1 MNKLI
6 YVCCLICCL
15 AVGSCNWYSDPLEL
29 VYPGTDL
36 SGGDKNNGE
45 NGETVE
51 DKLINNFESVLNT
64 TWYGWKLSGVTTGQ
78 QECTV
83 YFIFNTDERT
93 VQTISTVAGVKNS
106 AEYAVAVNGEKQV
119 VINLA
124 GTDLELLGDE
134 SLVIL
139 EAVEGTISCKG
150 AATSVVYTMTN
161 ASEDEMDEI
170 DPSDILSKM
179 NKHSMLSG
187 VIRDDA
193 GDFFA
198 HYHVNGATHTL
209 QVTYLEDGICK
220 YAESK
225 FESTATAV
233 NLTNKIQIKSVEIL
247 SITYASSKYSL
258 TGSGVSRYQLASNAN
273 AGTYVKDGRHEFK
286 LFKDG
291 NRGVEAESTLMEEM
305 NAWGIFTQLELNC
318 GGFAA
323 GQGIVA
329 SLVIC
334 GDFTSFGLGR
344 TYEFL
349 VPKDGYLK
357 ETEPDRFYFEY
368 LRLYYGDEGKAVY
381 ETAKEKL
388 PSVFAAWYHAEGL
401 YLVLD
406 EKGGETYLYLLCPA
420 TGKWFKFVQ
429 TA

>member
-6 YVCCLICCL
+6 YICCLICCFT
-15 AVGSCNWYSDPLEL
+15 VGGCNWYSDPLEL

-36 SGGDKNNGE
+36 SGGDKNKGE
-45 NGETVE
+45 SGETVE
-51 DKLINNFESVLNT
+51 DKLINSFESVLNT
-64 TWYGWKLSGVTTGQ
+64 TWYGWKLSGMTTGQ

-106 AEYAVAVNGEKQV
+106 AEYAIAVNGEKQV

-150 AATSVVYTMTN
+150 ATTANVYTMTN

-179 NKHSMLSG
+179 KKHEMLSG
-187 VIRDDA
+187 VIRDEA

-198 HYHVNGATHTL
+198 HYYANGTTHTL
-209 QVTYLEDGICK
+209 QITYLEDGVCK
-220 YAESK
+220 YVESN
-225 FESTATAV
+225 FESTATAI

-247 SITYASSKYSL
+247 SITYASSRYSL
-258 TGSGVSRYQLASNAN
+258 TGTGVSQYQLASNAS
-273 AGTYVKDGRHEFK
+273 AGTYVKDGRHQFK

-291 NRGVEAESTLMEEM
+291 SSGVEAESTLMSEM
-305 NAWGIFTQLELNC
+305 KAWGIFTQLECNC
-318 GGFAA
+318 SDFAA
-323 GQGIVA
+323 QYGAIA
-329 SLVIC
+329 SLVVC
-334 GDFTSFGLGR
+334 GDFTSLNWEYG
-344 TYEFL
+344 YEFL
-349 VPKDGYLK
+349 VPKPGFIR
-357 ETEPDRFYFEY
+357 EEEPDRVYFEY
-368 LRLYYGDEGKAVY
+368 DKTLYGCVSVY
-381 ETAKEKL
+381 EAAKENI
-388 PSVFAAWYHAEGL
+388 PNVIGTWFSADGL

-406 EKGGETYLYLLCPA
+406 QKDSETYLYLLSPT

>member
-6 YVCCLICCL
+6 YICCLICCFT
-15 AVGSCNWYSDPLEL
+15 VCSCNWYSDPLEL

-36 SGGDKNNGE
+36 SGGDKNKGE
-45 NGETVE
+45 SGETVE
-51 DKLINNFESVLNT
+51 DKLINSFESVLNT

-150 AATSVVYTMTN
+150 ATTATAYTMTN

-179 NKHSMLSG
+179 KKHGMLSG
-187 VIRDDA
+187 VIRDEA

-198 HYHVNGATHTL
+198 HYYANGATHTL

-220 YAESK
+220 YAESN
-225 FESTATAV
+225 FESTATAI
-233 NLTNKIQIKSVEIL
+233 NLTTKIQIKSVEIL
-247 SITYASSKYSL
+247 SITYGSSKYSL
-258 TGSGVSRYQLASNAN
+258 TGSGTTRYQLVSNAN

-286 LFKDG
+286 LFKNG

-305 NAWGIFTQLELNC
+305 NSWDIFTQLELNC
-318 GGFAA
+318 GSFAA
-323 GQGIVA
+323 GQGLIA

-334 GDFTSFGLGR
+334 GDFSSLGIN
-344 TYEFL
+344 TPYEFL
-349 VPKDGYLK
+349 IPKEGYLR
-357 ETEPDRFYFEY
+357 ETEPDRFYFEF
-368 LRLYYGDEGKAVY
+368 LRLYYNSAAAY
-381 ETAKEKL
+381 EKAKEKM
-388 PSVFAAWYHAEGL
+388 PSVFDTWYHAEGL
-401 YLVLD
+401 HLILD
-406 EKGGETYLYLLCPA
+406 EKNGETYLYLLSPA

-429 TA
+429 TV